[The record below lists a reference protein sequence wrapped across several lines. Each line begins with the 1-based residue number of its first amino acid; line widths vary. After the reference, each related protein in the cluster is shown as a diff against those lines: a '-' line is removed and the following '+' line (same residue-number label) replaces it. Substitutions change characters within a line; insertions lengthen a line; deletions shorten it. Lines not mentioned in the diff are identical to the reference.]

1 MEVMFTKECSN
12 FGYVRLQTGQK
23 MVHDISRI
31 SRNFSREMGRFFSH
45 LARNQKCE
53 KRACLVPMI
62 SVVIQNQTVPF
73 KKFLPK

>member
-31 SRNFSREMGRFFSH
+31 SRNFSREMGHFFSH
-45 LARNQKCE
+45 LARNPKREKC
-53 KRACLVPMI
+53 AGLV
-62 SVVIQNQTVPF
+62 SCKVAF
-73 KKFLPK
+73 KNKVGNFFREND